1 MFLSH
6 VCGVATIILLDREW
20 SRMVWVERTMN
31 SYSLLVKRENES
43 RHPIF
48 WSLGTL
54 TGLRVRVRGLIT

>member
-31 SYSLLVKRENES
+31 SCSLLVKRGNES

-48 WSLGTL
+48 
-54 TGLRVRVRGLIT
+54 

>member
-1 MFLSH
+1 MFLLH

-31 SYSLLVKRENES
+31 SCSLLVKRGNES

-48 WSLGTL
+48 
-54 TGLRVRVRGLIT
+54 